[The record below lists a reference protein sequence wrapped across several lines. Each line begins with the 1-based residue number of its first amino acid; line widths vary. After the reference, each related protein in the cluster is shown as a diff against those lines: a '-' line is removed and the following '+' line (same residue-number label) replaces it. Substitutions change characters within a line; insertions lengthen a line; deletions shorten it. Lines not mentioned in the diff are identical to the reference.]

1 MAIPR
6 ERLTLPG
13 VLAALGPGLVWAAA
27 AVGVSHLVQST
38 RAGAS
43 YGFALVWV
51 VVLAN
56 VLKYPFF
63 EYGPRYAAATGESL
77 VDGYRRQG
85 AWAVWVYLVLTVGT
99 MFAVLAAVT
108 LVTGSLATQLFGPA
122 LSPLGYSAALLGVC
136 AVLLLPGQ
144 YPMLDKAVKVIMVLL
159 AVSTVVA
166 VVAAAFARE
175 DRPVTPREL
184 SLLGPAT
191 FPFLIALVGWMPSAV
206 DISVWHSLWTLERA
220 KETRHKPLLREALFD
235 FNLGYVGTAVL
246 ALFFLSLG
254 ALVFFGGGE
263 EVSDSPVGFAF
274 QLLDLYTGALGP
286 WARPVIVVAAFT
298 TMVSTTLTVTDAFPR
313 ALERTSQ
320 ILAPGRFGGA
330 AGADAEGAEEAGA
343 RRRFRGLYWGWMV
356 VLVAGALLLMG
367 VFQRSL
373 TGMVDLATTLSFLTS
388 PVLGLLNYRA
398 VTSRH
403 MPEGTTPPGWLRGLT
418 WIGLAFGFL
427 FAGIYLWWRF
437 TAVP

>member
-1 MAIPR
+1 MASTR

-13 VLAALGPGLVWAAA
+13 VMASLGPGLVWAAA
-27 AVGVSHLVQST
+27 AIGVSHLVQST

-85 AWAVWVYLVLTVGT
+85 LWAVWIYLVLTVGT

-108 LVTGSLATQLFGPA
+108 FVTGSLATQLFGSG
-122 LSPLGYSAALLGVC
+122 LTPLGYSAVLLGVC

-144 YPMLDKAVKVIMVLL
+144 YPLLDKLVKAIMVLL
-159 AVSTVVA
+159 AVSTVAA
-166 VVAAAFARE
+166 VVAAALGRGGG
-175 DRPVTPREL
+175 PVAPREV

-220 KETRHKPLLREALFD
+220 KQTRHKPRMAEALFD
-235 FNLGYVGTAVL
+235 FNLGYIGTAVL
-246 ALFFLSLG
+246 ALFFLALG
-254 ALVFFGGGE
+254 ALVFFAGGQ
-263 EVSDSPVGFAF
+263 EVAESPVGFAF
-274 QLLDLYTGALGP
+274 QLIDLYTAALGP
-286 WARPVIVVAAFT
+286 WAWPIIVVAAFT
-298 TMVSTTLTVTDAFPR
+298 TMFSTTLTVTDAFPR
-313 ALERTSQ
+313 ALERTFE
-320 ILAPGRFGGA
+320 ILAPRRFGREA
-330 AGADAEGAEEAGA
+330 EAGPGA
-343 RRRFRGLYWGWMV
+343 GRVRWLYWGAMV
-356 VLVAGALLLMG
+356 VLVAGALLLMS

-388 PVLGLLNYRA
+388 PILGVLNYRA
-398 VTSRH
+398 VTAPH
-403 MPEGTTPPGWLRGLT
+403 MPAGTTPPGWLRALT
-418 WIGLAFGFL
+418 WAGLAFGFA

-437 TAVP
+437 VP

>member
-1 MAIPR
+1 VASGR

-13 VLAALGPGLVWAAA
+13 VLASLGPGLVWAAA
-27 AVGVSHLVQST
+27 AIGVSHLVQST

-51 VVLAN
+51 VILAN

-85 AWAVWVYLVLTVGT
+85 LWAVWIYLVLTVGT

-108 LVTGSLATQLFGPA
+108 FVTGSLATQLFGPA
-122 LSPLGYSAALLGVC
+122 LSPLGYSAVLLGVC

-144 YPMLDKAVKVIMVLL
+144 YPLLDKLVKAIMVLL
-159 AVSTVVA
+159 AVSTVAA
-166 VVAAAFARE
+166 VVAAALARE
-175 DRPVTPREL
+175 GGPAAPREV

-220 KETRHKPLLREALFD
+220 KQTRHKPRMAEALFD
-235 FNLGYVGTAVL
+235 FNLGYISTAVL
-246 ALFFLSLG
+246 ALFFLALG
-254 ALVFFGGGE
+254 ALVFFAGGQ
-263 EVSDSPVGFAF
+263 EVSESPVGFAF
-274 QLLDLYTGALGP
+274 QLIDLYTGALGP
-286 WARPVIVVAAFT
+286 WAWPIIVVAAFT
-298 TMVSTTLTVTDAFPR
+298 TMFSTTLTVTDAFPR
-313 ALERTSQ
+313 ALERTFE
-320 ILAPGRFGGA
+320 ILAPRRLAREAEARAGGGRV
-330 AGADAEGAEEAGA
+330 
-343 RRRFRGLYWGWMV
+343 RWLYWGAMV
-356 VLVAGALLLMG
+356 VLVAGALLLMS

-388 PVLGLLNYRA
+388 PILGVLNYRA
-398 VTSRH
+398 VTSPH
-403 MPEGTTPPGWLRGLT
+403 MPPGTTPPAWLRALT
-418 WIGLAFGFL
+418 WAGLAFGFA

-437 TAVP
+437 VP

>member
-13 VLAALGPGLVWAAA
+13 VLASLGPGLVWAAA
-27 AVGVSHLVQST
+27 AIGVSHLVQST

-43 YGFALVWV
+43 YGFALVWL

-85 AWAVWVYLVLTVGT
+85 LWAVWVYLVLTVGT

-122 LSPLGYSAALLGVC
+122 LSPLGYSAALLGVS
-136 AVLLLPGQ
+136 ALLLLPGQ
-144 YPMLDKAVKVIMVLL
+144 YPLLDKVVKVIMVLL
-159 AVSTVVA
+159 ALSTVAA
-166 VVAAAFARE
+166 VVAAALAWE

-220 KETRHKPLLREALFD
+220 KETRHKPRLREALFD

-254 ALVFFGGGE
+254 ALVFFGGGR
-263 EVSDSPVGFAF
+263 EVPEGPVGFAF
-274 QLLDLYTGALGP
+274 QLIDLYTGALGP

-298 TMVSTTLTVTDAFPR
+298 TMFSTTLTVTDAFPR
-313 ALERTSQ
+313 ALERTCE
-320 ILAPGRFGGA
+320 ILAPGRFRRA
-330 AGADAEGAEEAGA
+330 AVD
-343 RRRFRGLYWGWMV
+343 RSDRPRFRGLYWGWML
-356 VLVAGALLLMG
+356 VLVAGALLLMS

-388 PVLGLLNYRA
+388 PILGLLNYRA
-398 VTSRH
+398 VTSPH
-403 MPEGTTPPGWLRGLT
+403 MPPDGKPPGWLRALT
-418 WIGLAFGFL
+418 WVGLAFGFL
-427 FAGIYLWWRF
+427 FAGIYLLWR
-437 TAVP
+437 TGLL

>member
-1 MAIPR
+1 MASTR

-13 VLAALGPGLVWAAA
+13 VLASLGPGLVWAAA
-27 AVGVSHLVQST
+27 AIGVSHLVQST

-85 AWAVWVYLVLTVGT
+85 LWAVWVYLVLTVGT

-108 LVTGSLATQLFGPA
+108 FVTGSLATQLFGPA
-122 LSPLGYSAALLGVC
+122 LSPLGYSAVLLGVC

-144 YPMLDKAVKVIMVLL
+144 YPLLDRLVKAIMVLL

-166 VVAAAFARE
+166 VVAAAVARE
-175 DRPVTPREL
+175 GGPVVPREV

-220 KETRHKPLLREALFD
+220 KQTRHKPLLSEALFD
-235 FNLGYVGTAVL
+235 FNLGYIGTAVL

-254 ALVFFGGGE
+254 ALVFFAGGR
-263 EVSDSPVGFAF
+263 EVSESPVGFAF
-274 QLLDLYTGALGP
+274 QLIDLYTAALGP
-286 WARPVIVVAAFT
+286 WAWPIIVVAAFT
-298 TMVSTTLTVTDAFPR
+298 TMFSTTLTVTDAFPR
-313 ALERTSQ
+313 ALERTFQ
-320 ILAPGRFGGA
+320 ILAPERLGRGG
-330 AGADAEGAEEAGA
+330 EGGGV
-343 RRRFRGLYWGWMV
+343 RVRWLYWGAMV
-356 VLVAGALLLMG
+356 VLVAGALLLMS

-388 PVLGLLNYRA
+388 PVLGVLNYRA

-403 MPEGTTPPGWLRGLT
+403 MPPGTTPPGWLRALT
-418 WIGLAFGFL
+418 WAGLAFGFL
-427 FAGIYLWWRF
+427 FAGIYLLWR
-437 TAVP
+437 AGLL